1 MKVFWSWQS
10 DTPGKIGRHLVRAA
24 LEEAIAELKQ
34 PQEVEEP
41 TLRETREELHLD
53 HDIQGETGTPDLAA
67 TIFRKIDKAA
77 VFIADVTLVGQ
88 AAPPNGETKKKLINS
103 NVAIELGYAL
113 HALTDKRILLVFNAA
128 YGSHQELPFDLRHKG
143 GAIVFNVSETAT
155 RQQVD
160 IAKRNLRAAFVARLK
175 PYLAEVAQPPLEP
188 AFIETPSTNSKA
200 TYFDRHEPL
209 AYIGVS
215 GEDEIHYRYETQQLC
230 YLRVIPTKRL
240 SAPIPLARL
249 EQLSVQAPMLHT
261 ATSQLSDRNK
271 YGAITYDPANNPR
284 SGPGILAGS
293 TQLFENGEVWCITT
307 RLIVSR
313 PQAFAPDSL
322 RLPFIPS
329 MQFERRYIA
338 TLELLTELMSQLAV
352 SSPWTVEAGIVGAPG
367 LYITLSGGQRGPIRK
382 GEVVCRGLLKDKS
395 AAEVTAFLLKF
406 FEMVF
411 DATGYPRPPRLNG
424 FP

>member
-10 DTPGKIGRHLVRAA
+10 DTPGKIGRHLIRDA
-24 LEEAIAELKQ
+24 LREAIAELKQ
-34 PQEVEEP
+34 PQEIEEP

-67 TIFRKIDKAA
+67 TILRKIDEAA

-88 AAPPNGETKKKLINS
+88 LTPPNDETNKKLINS

-113 HALTDKRILLVFNAA
+113 HALTDKRILLVFNTA
-128 YGSHQELPFDLRHKG
+128 YGTHEELPFDLRHKG
-143 GAIVFNVSETAT
+143 GAIVFNLSETAT
-155 RQQVD
+155 RPQAET
-160 IAKRNLRAAFVARLK
+160 AKRILKAAFIARLE
-175 PYLAEVAQPPLEP
+175 PYLAEVSRASEP
-188 AFIETPSTNSKA
+188 ALIETPSTDSKA
-200 TYFDRHEPL
+200 MYFDRHEPL

-215 GEDEIHYRYETQQLC
+215 GEDEIQYRFETQRLC
-230 YLRVIPTKRL
+230 YLRIIPTARL
-240 SAPIPLARL
+240 STPIALARL
-249 EQLSVQAPMLHT
+249 EQLSTRAPLLHN
-261 ATSQLSDRNK
+261 ARSLLSDRNR
-271 YGAITYDPANNPR
+271 YGAIVYDPANNPR
-284 SGPGILAGS
+284 SGPGLLAGS

-307 RLIVSR
+307 RLIASR
-313 PQAFAPDSL
+313 PESFAPDTL

-338 TLELLTELMSQLAV
+338 TLELLTELMTQLGV
-352 SSPWTVEAGIVGAPG
+352 SSPWTVEAGIVEAAG
-367 LYITLSGGQRGPIRK
+367 LYITLSDGQRGPIRK
-382 GEVVCRGLLKDKS
+382 GEVVHRGLIKDKS

-411 DATGYPRPPRLNG
+411 DATGYPRPQRLNG